1 MLHEHH
7 QGSGSLECEGGR
19 EREETL
25 EGTRH
30 SGNTEPQYHK
40 KKMFFTMQCL
50 LKCNR
55 LLRFDLQKACNRA
68 VKAGLV
74 TGSLKE

>member
-30 SGNTEPQYHK
+30 SGNKNH
-40 KKMFFTMQCL
+40 CI
-50 LKCNR
+50 LKINVLCN
-55 LLRFDLQKACNRA
+55 A
-68 VKAGLV
+68 VPVEVQPPSDAEV
-74 TGSLKE
+74 